1 MWEIFIGSV
10 ILSIVHAV
18 IPNHWIPLIAI
29 SRAESWTTKE
39 SVTGT
44 FITGFA
50 HTLSTVLIGILVGFA
65 GYKLSGSFEI
75 ITSVIAPLILI
86 TIGLFYLILDF
97 IHTRRHNHHEHVHIE
112 LDKIKNKKSRL
123 AILGTLSLAMFLS
136 PCLELEAY
144 YFHAGTFGWLGIA
157 IVSIV
162 YIIITVSLMT
172 LLVFLGVKGIS
183 RFELHFL
190 EHHEKRVT
198 GIILL
203 LLGIMA
209 YFVEF

>member
-29 SRAESWTTKE
+29 SRTESWTTKE

-50 HTLSTVLIGILVGFA
+50 HTLSTVLIGIAVGFA

-86 TIGLFYLILDF
+86 TIGLFYLIIDY
-97 IHTRRHNHHEHVHIE
+97 IHTKRHNHHEHVHIE
-112 LDKIKNKKSRL
+112 LDKLKNKKSRL

-162 YIIITVSLMT
+162 YIVITVSLMT

>member
-29 SRAESWTTKE
+29 SKAESWSIRE
-39 SVTGT
+39 SVLGT

-50 HTLSTVLIGILVGFA
+50 HTLSTVLIGIGVGFA
-65 GYKLSGSFEI
+65 GYRLSGNFEI
-75 ITSVIAPLILI
+75 ISSVIAPLILVS
-86 TIGLFYLILDF
+86 IGLFYLILDF
-97 IHTRRHNHHEHVHIE
+97 IHTRRHNHHEHKHIE
-112 LDKIKNKKSRL
+112 LDKIKDKKSRL
-123 AILGTLSLAMFLS
+123 AILLSLSLAMFLS

-144 YFHAGTFGWLGIA
+144 YFHAGTFGWIGIA
-157 IVSIV
+157 TVSIV
-162 YIIITVSLMT
+162 YIVITVSLMI
-172 LLVFLGVKGIS
+172 LLVFLGLKGIS